1 MSVSM
6 LDNFNI
12 RKSAP
17 NVERDMFQTIADMKA
32 YNENYLPQVFI
43 ATCVEDGCLYIFN
56 KSNEV
61 NLVTGKWRK
70 FEGGSSGSSQK
81 EVLPTASATEVGN
94 IYQFIGATGTY
105 TKGYF
110 YICSEVVDSDTGDTS
125 YAWVNIPVQDG
136 GEGSG
141 VLENQLNATVS
152 VGGVSSGTSYT
163 VGTSLETILTDI
175 LNPLAYPTLV
185 DPSCVLT
192 TSASKIIEKGST
204 ATVTLV
210 ATFDRGSIT
219 PAYGTS
225 GYRSGTATSYA
236 LNGGTEQADR
246 NFEDVTVDEDHDS
259 FVVAVAYSA
268 GEQPL
273 DSKGN
278 DYSTALAAGGVTSPA
293 LTFEFVD
300 AWWAND
306 TNAGTIT
313 KQGLISKTVKQKI
326 IEFPATTE
334 TNPEVFD
341 IPTGWTVTAVEVYND
356 LSNKWDNCASEF
368 TKTTTTHLN
377 TAGDTVT
384 YNRYTCN
391 LPYNMAAR
399 TIRIKW
405 S

>member
-1 MSVSM
+1 MAISILNGFDYGGESY
-6 LDNFNI
+6 DFT
-12 RKSAP
+12 RQG
-17 NVERDMFQTIADMKA
+17 FHTIAEMAA
-32 YNENYLPQVFI
+32 YPDYYLPPLYL
-43 ATCVEDGCLYIFN
+43 ALNEETGCLYLFN
-56 KSNEV
+56 KDNDV
-61 NLVTGKWRK
+61 NPTTGKWRK
-70 FEGGSSGSSQK
+70 FEGGSSESSQK

-110 YICSEVVDSDTGDTS
+110 YICSEVVDPDTGDTS

-210 ATFDRGSIT
+210 ATFNRGSIT

-278 DYSTALAAGGVTSPA
+278 DYGTALAAGGVTSEA
-293 LTFEFVD
+293 LEFEFVD

-306 TNAGTIT
+306 TNAGTVT

-334 TNPEVFD
+334 TTPEVFD
-341 IPTGWTVTAVEVYND
+341 IPTGWTVTAIEVYND

-391 LPYNMAAR
+391 LPYGMAAR
-399 TIRIKW
+399 TIRVKW